1 MAADSSAAAAVNE
14 TVYHPFRAGFCRDS
28 FWNSSVTWHTEKPDL
43 TECFQQS
50 ALIWVPCLFLW
61 LTLPYQAYRSLSGRF
76 KIQRWSWVSVAKM
89 AFSLILTALAVA
101 EMSYVAHQWNTLGR
115 DALPDVD
122 LIAPLIKAATFLLSA
137 VYVYLDRRNAEPSS
151 AVLFLFWLLV
161 VLGSIATF
169 RTKIEAARDGGIS
182 DHFRFGLFMVSFP
195 VTCIQFILS
204 CWAEY
209 FRERDLGD
217 LQPCPEQYSSF
228 PNRLTFWWFTSLAIL
243 GYRRPLVQTDLWDV
257 NPEDKTKL
265 SVDKFEK
272 YWRQEMATMRR
283 SSGDYSTPEAA
294 RARRKPYEPSLTLAL
309 LKTFWLPLLLGGL
322 LKLMNDLFVFVAP
335 QLLKLL
341 IGFVSDTRVEA
352 WKGYFY
358 AVLLL
363 GASCAQTIILGQYFH
378 LSMRTGMH
386 VRSAVVASVYR
397 KALRITSAA
406 KRTSTVGEIVN
417 LMSVDSQRFMDL
429 MGYIHLLW
437 SGPLQMALALY
448 FLWEALGPSVLAG
461 LGVMILMVPINAVIA
476 NRTRSLQIAQMK
488 EKDGRIKLMTEILNG
503 MKVLKLY
510 AWEESFQD
518 QVSGIR
524 ERELETLKRAAY
536 LSAVSSFT
544 WILSPFLVSLTT
556 FATYVL
562 VDERNILDAEKAFVS
577 LSLFNIL
584 RFPLSM
590 LPMVI
595 TSVVQAKVSVNRL
608 TKFLRNEELDPDN
621 VLVIPSSDQT
631 VTSALSIAHG
641 NFAWGKD
648 EPLCLKDINIDIKEG
663 QLVAVVGQVGTGKSS
678 LVAAMLGLMER
689 RSGDVTQKG
698 SIAYVSQQA
707 WIQNL
712 TLKENILFGNPLDE
726 RRYQQVIDAC
736 ALRPDLEMLQG
747 GDQTEIGEKGINLSG
762 GQKQRVSLARAVYC
776 NSDVY
781 FLDDPL
787 SAVDAHVGKHLFDQ
801 VIGPNGLL
809 KNKSRILV
817 THGIGF
823 LPQTD
828 NIIVLANNTVSET
841 GSYQQLLQNKGVF
854 ADFLRVYLTEESD
867 VLELEDPEAAAIKD
881 DILGEIG
888 AVPNGRTER
897 SASIHSS
904 GSQTSLRKV
913 KRVSRQDSKLLSSRK
928 TPEKEILLSGK
939 EKNGGVKGDKLGNLV
954 GLEKSEI
961 GGVKWDV
968 YMTFLRHMSLPASL
982 GIMLFYFMFNGI
994 SVGTNIWLGYWAED
1008 AKDPFRRNSTEWRDY
1023 RLGIYGGLGGI
1034 QGLFVF
1040 FSALILAYGQIRASR
1055 KLHHN
1060 MLVRILRAPM
1070 AFFDTTPLGRIVNR
1084 FSKDVDTVD
1093 ASLPMNIRMWLN
1105 CLFSVLATIVV
1116 ICMSTPVFGAVIPPL
1131 GIFYYFI
1138 QRFFIATSRQL
1149 KRLESVSRS
1158 PIYSHFQE
1166 SVTGTSVIVATKQ
1179 TDRFILENELRVDT
1193 NNASYYPNIVS
1204 QRWLAV
1210 RLETVGNCI
1219 TFFAALFAVVGREKG
1234 WDMHPKDI
1242 GLSIS
1247 YALTV
1252 TQTLNWMVRM
1262 TSELETNVVSVE
1274 RIKEYTE
1281 VEQEA
1286 EWTIPDHRPEKNWP
1300 QRGEIKFENYQTRYR
1315 PELDLVLKGVT
1326 ADVGSGEKVGIVGR
1340 TGAGKSSL
1348 TLALFRIIEAADGS
1362 ISIDGINIA
1371 SYGLHDVRSRI
1382 TIIPQEPVLFSGTL
1396 RLNLDP
1402 FKIYTDEE
1410 VWRALEN
1417 SHLKRFV
1424 SSLPDGLEHAVAE
1437 GGENL
1442 SVGQRQLICLARAL
1456 LRKTKI
1462 LVLDEATAAIDLETD
1477 DLIQRTIREKFA
1489 DCTILTIAHR
1499 LNTIMDSTRIM
1510 VLDQGKIKEFD
1521 APSALLQDK
1530 NTIFYGLAKDAGIV
1544 S

>member
-1 MAADSSAAAAVNE
+1 MAENSTNE
-14 TVYHPFRAGFCRDS
+14 IVYHPFRAGFCDDP
-28 FWNSSVTWHTEKPDL
+28 FWDSSVTWHTDRPDL
-43 TECFQQS
+43 TECFQQT

-61 LTLPYQAYRSLSGRF
+61 SMLPHQLYRSLQGRF
-76 KIQRWSWVSVAKM
+76 KLQRWTWISVAKM
-89 AFSLILTALAVA
+89 TFSLILTTLAVA
-101 EMSYVAHQWNTLGR
+101 EVSYVAYQWNKIGR
-115 DALPDVD
+115 DTLPDVD
-122 LIAPLIKAATFLLSA
+122 VIAPLLKAATFLLSA

-151 AVLFLFWLLV
+151 AVLFFFWLLV
-161 VLGSIATF
+161 ALGSIATF
-169 RTKIEAARDGGIS
+169 GSKIEAARNDGIS
-182 DHFRFGLFMVSFP
+182 DSFRFGLLTVSFP
-195 VTCIQFILS
+195 LTCSQFILS
-204 CWAEY
+204 CWADY
-209 FRERDLGD
+209 FPERDLGD
-217 LQPCPEQYSSF
+217 L
-228 PNRLTFWWFTSLAIL
+228 
-243 GYRRPLVQTDLWDV
+243 
-257 NPEDKTKL
+257 
-265 SVDKFEK
+265 
-272 YWRQEMATMRR
+272 
-283 SSGDYSTPEAA
+283 
-294 RARRKPYEPSLTLAL
+294 
-309 LKTFWLPLLLGGL
+309 
-322 LKLMNDLFVFVAP
+322 
-335 QLLKLL
+335 
-341 IGFVSDTRVEA
+341 
-352 WKGYFY
+352 
-358 AVLLL
+358 
-363 GASCAQTIILGQYFH
+363 
-378 LSMRTGMH
+378 
-386 VRSAVVASVYR
+386 SAVIASVYR

-417 LMSVDSQRFMDL
+417 LMSVDSQRLTDL
-429 MGYIHLLW
+429 MTYIHLLW
-437 SGPLQMALALY
+437 SGPFQMALALY
-448 FLWEALGPSVLAG
+448 FLWQALGPSVLAG
-461 LGVMILMVPINAVIA
+461 LGIMLLMVPINAIIG
-476 NRTRSLQIAQMK
+476 NRIRSMQLV
-488 EKDGRIKLMTEILNG
+488 T
-503 MKVLKLY
+503 
-510 AWEESFQD
+510 
-518 QVSGIR
+518 
-524 ERELETLKRAAY
+524 LERAAY
-536 LSAVSSFT
+536 LTAISAVI
-544 WILSPFLVSLTT
+544 WILSPFLVSIAS

-584 RFPLSM
+584 RLPLAM

-595 TSVVQAKVSVNRL
+595 TSAVQANVSVNRL

-621 VLVIPSSDQT
+621 VSVHPSSDRA
-631 VTSALSIAHG
+631 VTSAVSIVNG

-648 EPLCLKDINIDIKEG
+648 EPLCLKDINIDVKEG
-663 QLVAVVGQVGTGKSS
+663 QLMAVVGQVGSGKSS

-689 RSGDVTQKG
+689 RSGNVSQKG

-736 ALRPDLEMLQG
+736 ALRTDLEILPA
-747 GDQTEIGEKGINLSG
+747 GDETEIGEKGINLSG
-762 GQKQRVSLARAVYC
+762 GQKQRVSLARAVYS

-828 NIIVLANNTVSET
+828 KIIVLANNTVSET
-841 GSYQQLLQNKGVF
+841 GSYQELIQNKGAF
-854 ADFLRVYLTEESD
+854 ADFLHVYLTEESD
-867 VLELEDPEAAAIKD
+867 VLEMEDPEAAAIKD
-881 DILGEIG
+881 EILGDIE
-888 AVPNGRTER
+888 AVRNGRTER
-897 SASIHSS
+897 SASIHSL

-913 KRVSRQDSKLLSSRK
+913 KRVSRQDSKLFSSRK
-928 TPEKEILLSGK
+928 TLGNEKI
-939 EKNGGVKGDKLGNLV
+939 GGIKGDRSGNLV

-968 YMTFLRHMSLPASL
+968 YRIFLHHISFPAAL
-982 GIMLFYFMFNGI
+982 AILLFYFISNGVSI
-994 SVGTNIWLGYWAED
+994 SANIWLGHWVED
-1008 AKDPFRRNSTEWRDY
+1008 HKYPVRRNSTEWRDY
-1023 RLGIYGGLGGI
+1023 RLGIYGGLGAI

-1040 FSALILAYGQIRASR
+1040 FSALLMAYGQIRASR
-1055 KLHHN
+1055 NLHQN
-1060 MLVRILRAPM
+1060 MLARILRAPM

-1093 ASLPMNIRMWLN
+1093 AGLPECIRMFLN
-1105 CLFSVLATIVV
+1105 CLFMVLSVIVV
-1116 ICMSTPVFGAVIPPL
+1116 ICMSTPIFGVVIPPL
-1131 GIFYYFI
+1131 GILYYVI
-1138 QRFFIATSRQL
+1138 QRFFIVTSRQL

-1166 SVTGTSVIVATKQ
+1166 SVTGTSVIVATRQ
-1179 TDRFILENELRVDT
+1179 TDRFIRENELRVDN

-1204 QRWLAV
+1204 QRWLSV

-1219 TFFAALFAVVGREKG
+1219 TFFAALFAVIGREKG

-1247 YALTV
+1247 YAMSIT
-1252 TQTLNWMVRM
+1252 TTLNWMVRQ
-1262 TSELETNVVSVE
+1262 TSELESNLVSVE

-1286 EWTIPDHRPEKNWP
+1286 DWINPNRRPEKNWP
-1300 QRGEIKFENYQTRYR
+1300 ERGQIKFENYQTRYR
-1315 PELDLVLKGVT
+1315 PDLGLVLKGIT
-1326 ADVGSGEKVGIVGR
+1326 ANIGSGEKVGIVGR

-1362 ISIDGINIA
+1362 INIDGINIA

-1382 TIIPQEPVLFSGTL
+1382 TIIPQEPVLFSGAL

-1402 FKIYTDEE
+1402 FKVYTDEE

-1424 SSLPDGLEHAVAE
+1424 SSLPDGLEHSIAE

-1477 DLIQRTIREKFA
+1477 DLIQRTIREKFV

-1499 LNTIMDSTRIM
+1499 LNTIMDTSRIM

-1521 APSALLQDK
+1521 SPSNLLQDQS
-1530 NTIFYGLAKDAGIV
+1530 TIFYGLAKDAGIA